1 MNTATSPAQ
10 TVTLSAEVFE
20 GSRSNTTVFVAVEGS
35 THAGQFMFKGKDHK
49 ARAATF
55 IAAVSGTFDAM
66 TAILTID
73 AASTAGLPTIAPGF
87 GFAAS
92 IIETARA
99 S

>member
-1 MNTATSPAQ
+1 M
-10 TVTLSAEVFE
+10 TLSAEV
-20 GSRSNTTVFVAVEGS
+20 
-35 THAGQFMFKGKDHK
+35 
-49 ARAATF
+49 F